1 MAKDPAFLFYPN
13 DYIGGTMGMSFEEK
27 GAYIELLMAQF
38 NRGHM
43 TYHMCGQIVGQNLWE
58 AVKHKF
64 VQDAEGLY
72 YNVRLDE
79 EKIKRQNF
87 TQSRRNNMSG
97 KNQYS
102 KKGHMT
108 PHMENENVNPVTT
121 PTTTQG
127 GTGELTRNQQ
137 FGKEYS
143 DSTQMEFAMRVAR
156 DNKLPCDREFV
167 LRCLRNYV
175 AELEAKMDT
184 KQTYQLFAEHFI
196 SWMKIHGH
204 KFTAK
209 ELPKL

>member
-1 MAKDPAFLFYPN
+1 
-13 DYIGGTMGMSFEEK
+13 MGMSFEEK

-58 AVKHKF
+58 SVKHKF

-97 KNQYS
+97 KNQHS

-108 PHMENENVNPVTT
+108 PHMENENEDENKDSSVITT
-121 PTTTQG
+121 KG
-127 GTGELTRNQQ
+127 GTG
-137 FGKEYS
+137 GKNDEWKKRYMESPTIIEYGKKILETCKVKC
-143 DSTQMEFAMRVAR
+143 DEENLFHLLDIYV
-156 DNKLPCDREFV
+156 NKLNHDGIVKQNF
-167 LRCLRNYV
+167 N
-175 AELEAKMDT
+175 DFT
-184 KQTYQLFAEHFI
+184 KHFGNWI
-196 SWMKIHGH
+196 NAGGFKKSI
-204 KFTAK
+204 
-209 ELPKL
+209 PKRPY